1 MPIRHIKKSHRSVTG
16 HFMSRKNKRHIGFES
31 TLEHD
36 FYLTLE
42 FDPSVVTYEEQPFKI
57 QYECDG
63 SNRFY
68 TPDCLVQDKH
78 STIVYEVKYQNELDQ
93 DSELRKKYE
102 CVKRYFQKN
111 GQIFH
116 FFTDQSVSQIYLQNL
131 KFLYKFAFLKKTE
144 QAYNDISHAYGNLV
158 ISTSIQEF
166 LASIA
171 PTVADQQTTLPYLW
185 NFLSINPHLIDLK
198 QKLSMHTHLIG
209 GQQCLS

>member
-1 MPIRHIKKSHRSVTG
+1 MPIRYIKKSHRSVTG
-16 HFMSRKNKRHIGFES
+16 HFMSRKNQRHIGFES

-68 TPDCLVQDKH
+68 TPDCLVHNKH

-93 DSELRKKYE
+93 NSELRQKYN
-102 CVKRYFQKN
+102 CVNQYFQKIE
-111 GQIFH
+111 QPFH
-116 FFTDQSVSQIYLQNL
+116 FFTDQSFSQIYLQNL

-144 QAYNDISHAYGNLV
+144 KAYSHISHTYSDLV
-158 ISTSIQEF
+158 KSTSVQDF
-166 LASIA
+166 LANIA
-171 PTVADQQTTLPYLW
+171 PTVTEQQAILPYLW
-185 NFLSINPHLIDLK
+185 HFLSINSHLIDLN
-198 QKLSMHTHLIG
+198 QKLSMHTHLINN
-209 GQQCLS
+209 QECL